1 MSAYRFS
8 YGANFASNF
17 APNFMQNVAAQ
28 HRLAASLVGLYMALG
43 SISPAIAYDVPSQ
56 IHTEI
61 PQARLA
67 GQGTFR
73 WFGLKIYDA
82 QLWVGRDGYRPQA
95 SAVKFALDLR
105 YARSLQGKKI
115 AEASDEQIA
124 KLNLGSAQQ
133 RATWKAAMT
142 QVFPDVQDGSHL
154 TGIYLPNQG
163 ARFYL
168 DGKPIGDIMD
178 ADFAQAFF
186 AIWLSPNTTAPQLR
200 DALLNNAEPR

>member
-8 YGANFASNF
+8 GASSFASTF
-17 APNFMQNVAAQ
+17 VPNFMRKVAAQ
-28 HRLAASLVGLYMALG
+28 HRLAASLFALYVALG
-43 SISPAIAYDVPSQ
+43 SIAPAIANDAPSQ
-56 IHTEI
+56 IQTEV

-67 GQGTFR
+67 GEGAFR

-82 QLWVGRDGYRPQA
+82 QLWVGRDGYRPQTSVA
-95 SAVKFALDLR
+95 TFALDLR

-115 AEASDEQIA
+115 AEASDEQFA
-124 KLNLGSAQQ
+124 KLNLGTTQQ
-133 RATWKAAMT
+133 RAIWKAGMM
-142 QVFPDVQDGSHL
+142 QIFPDVQDGSHL

-200 DALLNNAEPR
+200 DALLKNAEPR